1 MLQNLNSP
9 PPLAKKYYDLRKAI
23 RARFEET
30 ALNAQPQKR
39 LALPKPSCPLNP
51 GPGSLSK
58 YQVQAVP
65 VVFTIFVP
73 CSRAQPPAPYAKCG
87 RAHNVKLS
95 AIKQATA
102 AFYGVTV
109 DQLISRQRKQAI
121 MRPRQVACFL
131 GKTLGQNSLPEIARH
146 MGGRDHT
153 TILHAI
159 RKIQSRMETD
169 EKLAADIEYL
179 TRSLSFKREI

>member
-1 MLQNLNSP
+1 MLQHLNSP
-9 PPLAKKYYDLRKAI
+9 PPLAKKYYDVRKAI

-39 LALPKPSCPLNP
+39 LAPPKPSCPLNP
-51 GPGSLSK
+51 GPRSSSK
-58 YQVQAVP
+58 YEVQAVP
-65 VVFTIFVP
+65 VVVTVPVP
-73 CSRAQPPAPYAKCG
+73 CSRAQPTAPKIS
-87 RAHNVKLS
+87 RVHNVKLS

-159 RKIQSRMETD
+159 RKIQSKIETD
-169 EKLAADIEYL
+169 KKLAADIKFL
-179 TRSLSFKREI
+179 TGALSFKREI